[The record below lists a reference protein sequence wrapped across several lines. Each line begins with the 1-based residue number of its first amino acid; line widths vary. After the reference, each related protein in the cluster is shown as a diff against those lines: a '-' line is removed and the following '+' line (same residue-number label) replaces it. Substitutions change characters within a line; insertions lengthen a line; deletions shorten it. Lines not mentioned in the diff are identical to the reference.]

1 MACVLVRSDTVDR
14 VVPQS
19 RQLWRLGVR
28 DQGAGIRFL
37 VKVSSGL
44 LDVPSRCASRRA
56 FPPCAPVL
64 QREQALVFLFSQ
76 EPRKASS
83 PDTVPLAVRTSLCEL
98 WRGGTRSTTWGVL
111 LNKLCGVI
119 GGAVAG
125 CSLVSWAPAADS
137 VMLLAL
143 SRHHSGSAR
152 GLFFGSRPS
161 KGVVP
166 LLPLPSPHYCAL

>member
-1 MACVLVRSDTVDR
+1 MACVLVRSDTADR

-44 LDVPSRCASRRA
+44 LDVPSRRVL
-56 FPPCAPVL
+56 PCCRGSKRWSSSSHRNL
-64 QREQALVFLFSQ
+64 ER
-76 EPRKASS
+76 PRLLTPSH
-83 PDTVPLAVRTSLCEL
+83 
-98 WRGGTRSTTWGVL
+98 WRSGLRCVNCGGGGTRSTTWGVL